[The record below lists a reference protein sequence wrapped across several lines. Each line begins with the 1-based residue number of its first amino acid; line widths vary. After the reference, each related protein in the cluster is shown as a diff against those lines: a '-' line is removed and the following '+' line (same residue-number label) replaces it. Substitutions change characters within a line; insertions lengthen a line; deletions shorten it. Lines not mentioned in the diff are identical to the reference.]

1 MRRPSPSHVPPAV
14 GSATRCCDSRAD
26 FTCLSR
32 RRSFLQLAP
41 LRVFFFSSLH
51 ILRCA
56 HPASISR
63 PSVDGQSITHR
74 HAPLPLPPPPL
85 PTLHVLDT
93 RTAAH
98 ATSHRTTAGG
108 KSQLKTNEAAKSIKC
123 KVRSLGCS
131 PPPPPPDLPANLP
144 LHREPC
150 RPEAALGQQAPQAQV
165 RGLLRHPCAEP
176 VTAAA
181 HAPHQ

>member
-1 MRRPSPSHVPPAV
+1 MCGAPPPPTFHPPSAVPRGAAIAERISPVSHSDALFCNLLPFA
-14 GSATRCCDSRAD
+14 
-26 FTCLSR
+26 
-32 RRSFLQLAP
+32 SF
-41 LRVFFFSSLH
+41 SLH

-56 HPASISR
+56 PPASISR

-74 HAPLPLPPPPL
+74 HAPLPLPLPPL

-123 KVRSLGCS
+123 KVRPLGCS
-131 PPPPPPDLPANLP
+131 RTPPPDLPANLP

-165 RGLLRHPCAEP
+165 RGLLRHPRAEP

-181 HAPHQ
+181 RAPHQ